1 MVAWQQRVD
10 PRAAWGGMAALAL
23 LSGALSSNTFDIEGP
38 LLGQLWPGLW
48 YGGLLGVYL
57 LALRRMDAVRAVAF
71 LVLVTISWYAAYRGA
86 YAYAE
91 WTEGEMT
98 VAGLVGGAV
107 GGVGMAAT
115 AAALFREFRNTI
127 ICGTVVATGAVMGT
141 LLVMDQPYVLFCGWQ
156 GTVATVF
163 GYGLFLAP
171 PPGGARQ

>member
-1 MVAWQQRVD
+1 
-10 PRAAWGGMAALAL
+10 
-23 LSGALSSNTFDIEGP
+23 
-38 LLGQLWPGLW
+38 
-48 YGGLLGVYL
+48 L
-57 LALRRMDAVRAVAF
+57 LALRRMDVVRAVAF

-127 ICGTVVATGAVMGT
+127 ICGAVVAVGAVMGT
-141 LLVMDQPYVLFCGWQ
+141 LLVIDQPYVLFCGWQ
-156 GTVATVF
+156 GTVAAVF
-163 GYGLFLAP
+163 GYGLFRASAP
-171 PPGGARQ
+171 DAE